1 MLLKVLNDNKFNMFF
16 SFMLGLGLVCIFRP
30 MCSGKECQT
39 EKPPISNEFDKYVY
53 RMGSKCIEF
62 KPEILECPVSGAIEA
77 FRENILNGKKTIKT
91 LSGNDNY
98 IEESY
103 RDSFSRR
110 QSIITRCE

>member
-1 MLLKVLNDNKFNMFF
+1 MLLKMLNDNKFNVFF
-16 SFMLGLGLVCIFRP
+16 SFMLGLGIVCIFRP
-30 MCSGKECQT
+30 MCAGKECQL
-39 EKPPISNEFDKYVY
+39 EKPPISKEFDKYVY

-62 KPEILECPVSGAIEA
+62 KPEIMECPVSGAIEA
-77 FRENILNGKKTIKT
+77 FREKINNTHNSIKPSNGNNKR
-91 LSGNDNY
+91 